1 MNRFKHIPNIL
12 SLSRIILIP
21 LFVYLLAIP
30 TVKSRILALA
40 VFGLASLTDLL
51 DGWIARKLNQ
61 ESEMGKFLDPLADKF
76 LVVSALAAIIVL
88 DPYMEIFDFWMI
100 IIIVGRD
107 VLITIMRYL
116 AMKRGRSL
124 RTTRFGKIKTAFQM
138 ISIGLIIMIYIVQKT
153 DYDITHVSV
162 PYWIMLSVTVL
173 TAISGV
179 RYVIGNLS
187 LFMKTKQTSSNGEA
201 AQ

>member
-1 MNRFKHIPNIL
+1 LNRFKHIPNIL

>member
-1 MNRFKHIPNIL
+1 
-12 SLSRIILIP
+12 
-21 LFVYLLAIP
+21 
-30 TVKSRILALA
+30 
-40 VFGLASLTDLL
+40 
-51 DGWIARKLNQ
+51 
-61 ESEMGKFLDPLADKF
+61 
-76 LVVSALAAIIVL
+76 
-88 DPYMEIFDFWMI
+88 
-100 IIIVGRD
+100 
-107 VLITIMRYL
+107 
-116 AMKRGRSL
+116 
-124 RTTRFGKIKTAFQM
+124 M